1 MKELLNNIHSV
12 DIIEAVKYIA
22 ILILGAA
29 SAYYQSNARL
39 REISSKYIA
48 TAQVLYKDKEQRLD
62 WVVNEIYGIVP
73 TAIRPFLTK
82 VRVKAIMQSAFDGS
96 KAYREAWQKSLDQA
110 VEEIPQPKPRG
121 GPNARDY

>member
-1 MKELLNNIHSV
+1 MKEFLNNIHSV

-22 ILILGAA
+22 MLILGAA
-29 SAYYQSNARL
+29 SVYYQSNVRL

-62 WVVNEIYGIVP
+62 WVVNEIFGVVP
-73 TAIRPFLTK
+73 IAIRPVLTK
-82 VRVKAIMQSAFDGS
+82 VRVKAIMQSVFDGS
-96 KAYREAWQKSLDQA
+96 KAYREAWQKSLDQTIEA
-110 VEEIPQPKPRG
+110 IPEPKPRE

>member
-1 MKELLNNIHSV
+1 MKEFLNNMNSV

-29 SAYYQSNARL
+29 SVYYQSNARL

-73 TAIRPFLTK
+73 AAIRPFLTK
-82 VRVKAIMQSAFDGS
+82 VRVKAIMQSVFDGS

-110 VEEIPQPKPRG
+110 VEAIPEPKPREG
-121 GPNARDY
+121 TNARGY